1 MVLLVQAQDFNN
13 LRVKLMP
20 IDSDTILLDSL
31 SIIPGS
37 EKVFLG
43 DSILDN
49 EVYVFDFGKA
59 LFIPDN
65 RVRGEMLKIEYR
77 VFPINFTQPYFNKDY
92 KNLVNSD
99 AIRGGRYV
107 AGNSP
112 SISGSYFSNDQLQK
126 QGSISRGISFGNNQ
140 DVIVNSSLNL
150 QMSGKLNEDFEIR
163 AAITD
168 DNIPIQPD
176 GTSQQIQEFD
186 KVFIQVFNEKT
197 SLTVGDFKI
206 NSSNGNFL
214 RLKKKAQGAL
224 FSNRFNF
231 SEEKRRSL
239 HTAFGAAVSKGQYNR
254 MLIVGIEG
262 NQGPYKLY
270 GANNENYIIILAG
283 SEKVYIDGKL
293 LERGL
298 DNDYT
303 IDYNQAEITFTP
315 NQLITKDKRITFE
328 FEYSD
333 KNYAR
338 FMLYSENE
346 YQHEKGRFYVSF
358 FSNQDSKNQP
368 LQQDLSDPQKE
379 LLASIGDSLGQAI
392 SPNVAEVEF
401 DKAYV
406 LYKKVDSLANGQ
418 FYSPVYVY
426 STNPD
431 SARYRLGFSFVGLG
445 NGNYEPVQSLANGK
459 VFGWIPPDAS
469 GQPQGSYEPVVL
481 LVTPKK
487 KQVLTL
493 GGDYDLSKK
502 SILDFELALSN
513 NDLNTFS
520 NKDAGD
526 NLGMAMN
533 VGITRKLF
541 STKEGASGQVKA
553 RYQLLNQ
560 YFDAVENF
568 RPVEF
573 SRNWNLQSKDQAA
586 NEHLLSLFIDLKK
599 DKLGNTGLSSEM
611 LQKGNLYKAFRN
623 GIAVQLQKKK
633 YKLTLN
639 SSLLNSEDEFNTS
652 LFSRNKAELARDFRY
667 FKIGVGG
674 ENEFNQWK
682 DSQTDSLQ
690 ANSYSFYQ
698 ANTFVENADSSRN
711 QWRAGYTVRKD
722 LLPRNNAFSEVTLGH
737 DFQVMH
743 KYTSPQRQSFK
754 TIFNYRKLQILD
766 TSLTEVEEEDNISS
780 RFELNFNWFKNAITS
795 SVFYEIGSGL
805 ELKKEYSFVQ
815 VSSGQGTYIWNDY
828 NHDGIQQLS
837 EFEQEV
843 YQDTANYIRVF
854 LPGNSY
860 DKILSNQVN
869 FSLMMR
875 PERVWHGKEG
885 IRKLLANFTN
895 QFVFR
900 ADRKNIPDNFWDNAN
915 PFMINPSEAGL
926 KSVNSS
932 VRNTFSFARS
942 KSKFGA
948 DYLVQNSTNKLLLI
962 NGFDTRTNFLQG
974 LRFRWK
980 VFQDIVL
987 NENFEL
993 GTKEYSSEVFASKNY
1008 RIESI
1013 KNELVLTWQARL
1025 DWNFSLN
1032 YSFTQKDNTLAGE
1045 KSSEHKLGP
1054 EFSYKVLSKANL
1066 TANFNLIAINYNQ
1079 ENTNTPIAYEM
1090 LGGLNP
1096 GTNFTWEL
1104 QYQQKLAGNL
1114 QLNLNYSG
1122 RKSEGNPIIHIGGV
1136 QLRAY
1141 F

>member
-1 MVLLVQAQDFNN
+1 MKLVL
-13 LRVKLMP
+13 

-31 SIIPGS
+31 SIIPGT
-37 EKVFLG
+37 EEVFFA
-43 DSILDN
+43 DSLVN
-49 EVYVFDFGKA
+49 NKWYAFDFGKG
-59 LFIPDN
+59 LFFPDD
-65 RVRGEMLKIEYR
+65 RFKGEVLKIRYR
-77 VFPINFTQPYFNKDY
+77 TFSINFTKPYFHKDY
-92 KNLVNSD
+92 NSLVNSEN
-99 AIRGGRYV
+99 IRGGRYV

-112 SISGSYFSNDQLQK
+112 SISGSYFANDQLQK

-150 QMSGKLNEDFEIR
+150 QMSGKMNNEFEIR

-186 KVFIQVFNEKT
+186 KVFIQVYNEKT
-197 SLTVGDFKI
+197 SLTVGDFEI
-206 NSSNGNFL
+206 NSANGNFL
-214 RLKKKAQGAL
+214 RVKKKAQGAL
-224 FSNRFNF
+224 FSTSFSL
-231 SEEKRRSL
+231 SEEKKKNL
-239 HTAFGAAVSKGQYNR
+239 HTSFGAAVSKGQYNR
-254 MLIVGIEG
+254 MFIVGIEG

-315 NQLITKDKRITFE
+315 NQIITKNKRITFE

-346 YQHEKGRFYVSF
+346 YRHEKGRLFVSF

-368 LQQDLSDPQKE
+368 LQQDLSDAQKE
-379 LLASIGDSLGQAI
+379 LLANIGDSLDQAI
-392 SPNVAEVEF
+392 SPNVEEVEF
-401 DKAYV
+401 DKAWV

-418 FYSPVYVY
+418 FYSSVYVY

-431 SARYRLGFSFVGLG
+431 SARYRLGFSFVGQG
-445 NGNYEPVQSLANGK
+445 NGNYEAVQSLANGK
-459 VFGWIPPDAS
+459 VYGWIAPEAT

-481 LVTPKK
+481 LVTPKM
-487 KQVLTL
+487 KQVLTF
-493 GGDYDLSKK
+493 GGDYDFSKK
-502 SILDFELALSN
+502 SKLDFELALSN

-520 NKDAGD
+520 NRDAAD
-526 NLGMAMN
+526 NVGLAMN
-533 VGITRKLF
+533 IGATRKLF
-541 STKEGASGQVKA
+541 TAKETVSGQVKA
-553 RYQLLNQ
+553 RYQLLNK

-573 SRNWNLQSKDQAA
+573 SRDWNLKSKEQSA
-586 NEHLLSLFIDLKK
+586 NEHLLSLVVDLKK
-599 DKLGNTGLSSEM
+599 DNFGTTSLSSEM
-611 LQKGNLYKAFRN
+611 LQKGNIYKAFRN
-623 GIAVQLQKKK
+623 GVAIQLQKKK

-639 SSLLNSEDEFNTS
+639 SSLLNSEDDFNTS
-652 LFSRNKAELARDFRY
+652 LFSRNKAELVRDFRY

-682 DSQTDSLQ
+682 NTQTDSLQ
-690 ANSYSFYQ
+690 PNSYSFYQ
-698 ANTFVENADSSRN
+698 ANTFIENADSSRN
-711 QWRAGYTVRKD
+711 QWRTGYTVRKD
-722 LLPRNNAFSEVTLGH
+722 LLPQNNSLAEVTLGH
-737 DFQVMH
+737 DFEVMH
-743 KYTSPQRQSFK
+743 KYTSRNRQSIK
-754 TIFNYRKLQILD
+754 TIFNYRKLQIID
-766 TSLTEVEEEDNISS
+766 TSLTSAKQEDNINS
-780 RFELNFNWFKNAITS
+780 RFELNFNWFKGAVSN

-828 NHDGIQQLS
+828 NNDGVQQLD
-837 EFEQEV
+837 EFEQGV

-869 FSLMMR
+869 FSTMLR
-875 PERVWHGKEG
+875 PERIWRGKEG
-885 IRKLLANFTN
+885 VRKLLSNFSN

-915 PFMINPSEAGL
+915 PFMVNPSEAGL

-932 VRNTFSFARS
+932 VRNTFSFNRS

-948 DYLVQNSTNKLLLI
+948 DYLVQNSTNKLLLV
-962 NGFDTRTNFLQG
+962 NGFDTRTTFLQG

-1008 RIESI
+1008 QIESL
-1013 KNELVLTWQARL
+1013 KNELTLTWQARL
-1025 DWNFSLN
+1025 DWNFALN
-1032 YSFTQKDNTLAGE
+1032 YSFTQKDNTLANE
-1045 KSSEHKLGP
+1045 KTSEHKLGP
-1054 EFSYKVLSKANL
+1054 EFSYKVLSKSNL
-1066 TANFNLIAINYNQ
+1066 TANFNLIAIDYNQ

-1096 GTNFTWEL
+1096 GSNLTWEL